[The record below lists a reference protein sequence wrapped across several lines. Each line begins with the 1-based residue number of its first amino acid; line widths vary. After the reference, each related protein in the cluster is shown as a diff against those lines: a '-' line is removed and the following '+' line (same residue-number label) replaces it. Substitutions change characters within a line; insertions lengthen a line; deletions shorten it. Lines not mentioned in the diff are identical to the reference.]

1 MSKIHLDINR
11 NATSSGSVNKVIT
24 KDIDFINTICEDDV
38 VPTMDKQD
46 MEIREFYPIKLGLL
60 RDEIKINECLEA
72 SYNA

>member
-1 MSKIHLDINR
+1 MSRIHLDINR
-11 NATSSGSVNKVIT
+11 NSTSSDSINKVIT

-46 MEIREFYPIKLGLL
+46 MEIREFSPIKFGLS